1 MSLLWAHP
9 NVGGRETNVESLDF
23 QNLWG
28 GSRLLYLRGGSS
40 LALADFAGG
49 AGDSRGGY

>member
-1 MSLLWAHP
+1 MILKP

-23 QNLWG
+23 QNFRG

-40 LALADFAGG
+40 LALADFASG
-49 AGDSRGGY
+49 ATDSRGTY